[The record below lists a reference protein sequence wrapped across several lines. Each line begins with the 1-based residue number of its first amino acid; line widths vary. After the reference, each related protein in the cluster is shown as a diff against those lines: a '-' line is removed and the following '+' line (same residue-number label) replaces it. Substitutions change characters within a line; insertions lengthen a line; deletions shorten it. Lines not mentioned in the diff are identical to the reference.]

1 LGQFEP
7 YWLKISGALFMTS
20 PVNSLPGSSLNSLVG
35 QNPFEEQNLSDLS
48 MVEGQGVAEND
59 DFADPLEF
67 LQDDIDDGFVLVDGG
82 EVQNNFLNLQALQ
95 LAQKWQGS
103 IRGRLGAF
111 QQVACDIALRCL
123 SPFSVVRDSDWRD
136 CAKTT
141 VHKVIQIL
149 QENAPRGESV
159 TQAVTS
165 LHGVLTDI
173 SSKSPVDPVAISRQV
188 VEVVSKVFHESN
200 HPSKDVKYAMAVQ
213 SLKEVVAF
221 RNYSREDNTLVLFN
235 RALRGLKEDS
245 QVRVLFSRLN
255 ELLDSERP
263 FIVSPRDD
271 YKEIIR
277 ILDHLSLLSEK
288 TPFENP
294 ALEPIFTK
302 LLKARW
308 LGTSFGGHLEA
319 LVQLF
324 TGEEGAIS
332 LQDASKRVT
341 DLDISIGKA
350 DPRKV
355 GKPLAAL
362 WAQCLEGELGVKYY
376 TMENIPMVAN
386 TEQLS
391 SGRELTRYRAG
402 CPTVGGTYLNA
413 LLKIVYKTAT
423 ANDQIAPN
431 FRALVRRM
439 GEQNEHILFTVHQ
452 TAVSKRFGDESERVA
467 LLHELSQEFPN
478 FHIIIQ
484 SMSPRPGESY
494 VVPEFKEGEK
504 PARLLMDRLDTILKS
519 GNPFTETGIHV
530 PQICRDV
537 DFKDHIYWI
546 HQEIFD
552 SQEQF
557 GQNDWLAFMV
567 IFYELQKLVIKDRL
581 LSSGV
586 NLVATTDPCKDDLD
600 RGGTKWLTEM
610 LLLGISTRQIQDPKF
625 LNYVKSVF
633 LGRPILVKKIGVHPR
648 WAEPTGVILKKLT
661 DPARFSTISRKIAS
675 LQKDPVVHLTF
686 PQDSPQLYKEPRH
699 TSGAEDLVR
708 FWTFQKTLEKPLET
722 CDLEE
727 IFHGDYKRTS
737 LEKDAP
743 RIRVQIDGNG
753 TLPSQQALNGI
764 RDFFSTHVPVLVSDP
779 KHNRYLEAICTQTLF
794 SGKPVESLFAL
805 TPPETQYINQPVELQ
820 LRTGQRGVVQKVR
833 YYAVSTKTSD
843 HLDPAVVPPLVLEV
857 FAPFDPSEGGYYRI
871 YRDTEA

>member
-1 LGQFEP
+1 
-7 YWLKISGALFMTS
+7 MTS

-35 QNPFEEQNLSDLS
+35 QNPFEWQNPPDLR
-48 MVEGQGVAEND
+48 MAEGQGVPEND
-59 DFADPLEF
+59 DFADPAEF
-67 LQDDIDDGFVLVDGG
+67 LQDDSDEGFVLVEGG
-82 EVQNNFLNLQALQ
+82 EVQKNFLNLQALQ
-95 LAQKWQGS
+95 LVLKWKGS
-103 IRGRLGAF
+103 IREHLGAV
-111 QQVACDIALRCL
+111 QRVACDIASRCL
-123 SPFSVVRDSDWRD
+123 RPFSVVRDSDWRG
-136 CAKTT
+136 CAATT
-141 VHKVIQIL
+141 VHRVIKIL

-165 LHGVLTDI
+165 LRGVLVDI

-200 HPSKDVKYAMAVQ
+200 HPSKDVKYAMAIQ
-213 SLKEVVAF
+213 SLKEVVAT
-221 RNYSREDNTLVLFN
+221 RNYNREDLTLWEFTK
-235 RALRGLKEDS
+235 ALRVLKDDNP
-245 QVRVLFSRLN
+245 VKVLFSRLN
-255 ELLDSERP
+255 VLLDSEQS

-277 ILDHLSLLSEK
+277 ILDQLSLLSEK

-341 DLDISIGKA
+341 DLDKSIGEA
-350 DPRKV
+350 DPREV

-362 WAQCLEGELGVKYY
+362 WVQCLEGELGVKYY
-376 TMENIPMVAN
+376 TMENIPMVVN
-386 TEQLS
+386 TERLR

-402 CPTVGGTYLNA
+402 CPTIGGTYLNA

-423 ANDQIAPN
+423 VDDQIAPN
-431 FRALVRRM
+431 FRALVRSM

-452 TAVSKRFGDESERVA
+452 TAASKRFGDESERVA
-467 LLHELSQEFPN
+467 LLHGLSRECPN

-494 VVPEFKEGEK
+494 VVPEFKGEEK
-504 PARLLMDRLDTILKS
+504 PASMLMDRLDTILKS
-519 GNPFTETGIHV
+519 GAPFTETGIHV

-537 DFKDHIYWI
+537 DFKDHIDWI
-546 HQEIFD
+546 HKEIFD
-552 SQEQF
+552 CQEQF

-581 LSSGV
+581 LSIGV

-610 LLLGISTRQIQDPKF
+610 LLLGISTGQIQDPKF

-633 LGRPILVKKIGVHPR
+633 LGRPILVKKIGVNSR
-648 WAEPTGVILKKLT
+648 WAEPAEVILKKLT
-661 DPARFSTISRKIAS
+661 EPTRFVTISRKLAS
-675 LQKDPVVHLTF
+675 IQTDPVVRLTY

-708 FWTFQKTLEKPLET
+708 FWTFQKTFQKTLET
-722 CDLEE
+722 CDLED
-727 IFHGDYKRTS
+727 IFHGEYNRTS
-737 LEKDAP
+737 LETDAP

-753 TLPSQQALNGI
+753 TLPSEQAANGI
-764 RDFFSTHVPVLVSDP
+764 REFFSTHVPELVSDTQ
-779 KHNRYLEAICTQTLF
+779 HNRYLEGICTQTLF
-794 SGKPVESLFAL
+794 TGKPMQSLIAL
-805 TPPETQYINQPVELQ
+805 TPPGTQYINQPVELQ
-820 LRTGQRGVVQKVR
+820 LRTGQKGVVQKVR
-833 YYAVSTKTSD
+833 FHAVSTETREP
-843 HLDPAVVPPLVLEV
+843 LDSAVAPPLVLEV
-857 FAPFDPSEGGYYRI
+857 FAPFDPSEGGSFRI
-871 YRDTEA
+871 YPDLEA